1 MVNSFERQYNLDM
14 NEFKT
19 FETQRLLIRPVVEE
33 DADFVLE
40 LLNTPKFLELIGD
53 REVRTQEQAAE
64 YIRKK
69 MLPQLFR
76 LGFGNYAVIR
86 KTDGVLLGTCGL
98 HDREGLEGVD
108 IGFAFLPQH
117 ERQGYALESALRLKQ
132 AALEDFKIKQILGV
146 TSKTNLASQKLLQKL
161 GLKYERTITLPR
173 EEKEILLYSLS
184 AEEEE

>member
-1 MVNSFERQYNLDM
+1 M
-14 NEFKT
+14 NYKT

-40 LLNTPKFLELIGD
+40 LLNTPKFLQLIGD
-53 REVRTQEQAAE
+53 REVRTKEQAEE

-69 MLPQLFR
+69 MLPQLYR
-76 LGFGNYAVIR
+76 RGFGNYAVIR

-117 ERQGYALESALRLKQ
+117 ERQGFAYESAARLKQ
-132 AALEDFKIKQILGV
+132 AALEDFGIKQILGV
-146 TSKTNLASQKLLQKL
+146 TSKENLASQKLLEKL
-161 GLKYERTITLPR
+161 GLKFERIINLPNM
-173 EEKEILLYSLS
+173 EEEEILLDRFSV
-184 AEEEE
+184 EEE